1 MPTSA
6 AASESASAVILVDDI
21 SRTAKA
27 VEIGRDTV
35 RIALQSIWL
44 GIIVSVALMIVAAF
58 GVIPATVGALLQE
71 VVDLATIL
79 AALRAIGGRLDA
91 KAPAPAAPVPAAS
104 AR

>member
-1 MPTSA
+1 M
-6 AASESASAVILVDDI
+6 ILVDDI
-21 SRTAKA
+21 SRTATA
-27 VEIGRDTV
+27 VRIGRDTV

-44 GIIVSVALMIVAAF
+44 GIIVSVGLMIVAAF
-58 GVIPATVGALLQE
+58 GLIPATVGALLQE

-91 KAPAPAAPVPAAS
+91 KAAAPAPRVAAAS